1 MGQKKEETNYT
12 MTLTL
17 TERAVMRD
25 NYVPEYSPFL
35 FLVSGTYLP
44 TTFLATQVYM
54 PVSEVET
61 LRISW
66 TYGIPGSEA
75 RRIRI

>member
-1 MGQKKEETNYT
+1 MVDKN

-25 NYVPEYSPFL
+25 INAPVNCQFV
-35 FLVSGTYLP
+35 FLVCGTDLP

-54 PVSEVET
+54 PVSDVDT

-66 TYGIPGSEA
+66 TYGIP
-75 RRIRI
+75 RDR